1 MTFILAKL
9 QAEGSMAASVFYNYS
24 FRDACENSFSQN
36 FQTENS
42 GKRIAYTVNSFLL
55 KPNVSLWLLT

>member
-1 MTFILAKL
+1 MTLILAKL
-9 QAEGSMAASVFYNYS
+9 QAEGSMAAYVFYNYS

-42 GKRIAYTVNSFLL
+42 GNSKDCLYSKFLFIEAER
-55 KPNVSLWLLT
+55 

>member
-24 FRDACENSFSQN
+24 FRDAFENSFSQN
-36 FQTENS
+36 FQKFRQFE
-42 GKRIAYTVNSFLL
+42 GLL
-55 KPNVSLWLLT
+55 LQ

>member
-1 MTFILAKL
+1 MTLILAKL

-42 GKRIAYTVNSFLL
+42 GKRIAYTVNSFL
-55 KPNVSLWLLT
+55 S